1 MKFDLYTWAY
11 LITNCFSI
19 AIVHKFVTAF
29 FDKRITKRFVCFLSY
44 VLYFVLTSFVYIV
57 WDIPVLTMAVN
68 IITVFITTLNYES
81 TIKKKIISVAFIYI
95 FMLISEVLIAA
106 LTGYFKFPI
115 LSEGYYSNVS
125 GIIIIRVLTYLEALI
140 FYNIKTLRRNKT
152 VSTTQW
158 VATIFIPISTL
169 FLKIFLI
176 DSKTISKSEVIIS
189 TIIIFLINLLTFY
202 LYDSLST
209 SYQQKTE
216 AAILAKEKEMYYNQC
231 RMMQETSEN
240 LRKFKHDINNQFI
253 SIQQL
258 ALSKKYNELEKY
270 VLNLSKQLNISKIY
284 SSTGNIAVDSI
295 INYKLNS
302 LTDKNVEI
310 NTEIAV
316 PENLKIE
323 ISDIIS
329 LIGNI
334 LDNAVYALGDV
345 ETDKKLYFKMVY
357 SKERIIIKSENSYAT
372 DIKYINGEI
381 VSTKSDSSEHG
392 LGLKNIDAI
401 VKKYDGYMSIDHN
414 SNIFTLNIIIL
425 VSK

>member
-1 MKFDLYTWAY
+1 
-11 LITNCFSI
+11 
-19 AIVHKFVTAF
+19 
-29 FDKRITKRFVCFLSY
+29 
-44 VLYFVLTSFVYIV
+44 
-57 WDIPVLTMAVN
+57 
-68 IITVFITTLNYES
+68 
-81 TIKKKIISVAFIYI
+81 
-95 FMLISEVLIAA
+95 MLIPEVLIGA
-106 LTGYFKFPI
+106 LTGYFNFPI
-115 LSEGYYSNVS
+115 LSEGYYSNIS
-125 GIIIIRVLTYLEALI
+125 GVIIIRGLTYLEALI
-140 FYNIKTLRRNKT
+140 FYNIKTLRRHKM
-152 VSTTQW
+152 VSSTQW
-158 VATIFIPISTL
+158 IATFFIPISTL

-176 DSKTISKSEVIIS
+176 DANSQEKTDIIIS

-258 ALSKKYNELEKY
+258 ALSKKYNELEKH

-329 LIGNI
+329 LVGNI

-392 LGLKNIDAI
+392 LGLKNIDSI
-401 VKKYDGYMSIDHN
+401 VKKYNGYMNIDHK
-414 SNIFTLNIIIL
+414 SNMFTLNIIIL
-425 VSK
+425 VSE

>member
-1 MKFDLYTWAY
+1 
-11 LITNCFSI
+11 
-19 AIVHKFVTAF
+19 
-29 FDKRITKRFVCFLSY
+29 
-44 VLYFVLTSFVYIV
+44 
-57 WDIPVLTMAVN
+57 
-68 IITVFITTLNYES
+68 
-81 TIKKKIISVAFIYI
+81 
-95 FMLISEVLIAA
+95 
-106 LTGYFKFPI
+106 
-115 LSEGYYSNVS
+115 
-125 GIIIIRVLTYLEALI
+125 
-140 FYNIKTLRRNKT
+140 
-152 VSTTQW
+152 
-158 VATIFIPISTL
+158 
-169 FLKIFLI
+169 LKIFLI

-302 LTDKNVEI
+302 LTGKNVEI

>member
-29 FDKRITKRFVCFLSY
+29 FDKRITKRFLCFLSY
-44 VLYFVLTSFVYIV
+44 VLYFVLTSFVYIM

-68 IITVFITTLNYES
+68 IVTVFITTLNYES

-95 FMLISEVLIAA
+95 FMLIPEVLIGA
-106 LTGYFKFPI
+106 LTGYFNFPI
-115 LSEGYYSNVS
+115 LSEGYYSNIS
-125 GIIIIRVLTYLEALI
+125 GVIIIRVLTYLEALI
-140 FYNIKTLRRNKT
+140 FYNIKTLRRHKM
-152 VSTTQW
+152 VSSTQW
-158 VATIFIPISTL
+158 IATFFIPISTL

-176 DSKTISKSEVIIS
+176 DANSQEKTDIIIS

-258 ALSKKYNELEKY
+258 ALSKKYNELEKH

-302 LTDKNVEI
+302 LTDENVEI

-329 LIGNI
+329 LVGNI

-392 LGLKNIDAI
+392 LGLKNIDSI
-401 VKKYDGYMSIDHN
+401 VKKYNGYMNIDHK
-414 SNIFTLNIIIL
+414 SNMFTLNIIIL
-425 VSK
+425 VSE